1 MGGAMAKQASGQ
13 RGGFTKQHGIRLP
26 LQSLSADQ
34 LKQDLVVHES
44 CDVDV
49 IAGVASQGAV
59 ALAGLTETAGRVSAL
74 QFLLPDGWIIDIPM
88 SEAIV
93 EQLRRIV
100 GSLEQRQ

>member
-1 MGGAMAKQASGQ
+1 MAKQDSEQ
-13 RGGFTKQHGIRLP
+13 RGALSKRHNHRLP
-26 LQSLSADQ
+26 LQSLSAGQ

-49 IAGVASQGAV
+49 VAGVASQGAI
-59 ALAGLTETAGRVSAL
+59 ALAGVTETAGKVSAL

-93 EQLRRIV
+93 DQLRRIV
-100 GSLEQRQ
+100 GSLEGRQ